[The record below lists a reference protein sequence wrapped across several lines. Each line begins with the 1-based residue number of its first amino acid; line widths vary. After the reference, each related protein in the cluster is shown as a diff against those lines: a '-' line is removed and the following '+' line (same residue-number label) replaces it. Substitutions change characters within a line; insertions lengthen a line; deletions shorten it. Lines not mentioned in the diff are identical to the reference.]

1 MLRPRSEQSAS
12 GVFSQFHTAPILFL
26 NCRAGNDD
34 YGLWRVFAVWQWRTA
49 LSLAVWI
56 QPLNGLLQSRTRPR
70 AHNLQI
76 ASPRNCFVNHSS
88 VQIRILLAVAVLF
101 APLVSGQD
109 EVLRK
114 APYRTPPSRTQYPFR
129 VGSARPISGRVQVAS
144 QRWEFNFHNAPWL
157 LVLRSFAQE
166 FGLTLQIAAETEGLF
181 SFYDERLLDA
191 TETMDILNDALLPT
205 GRILIRDGERLT
217 LVDASEAIPGNM
229 VPFVSM
235 NQIDSLG
242 RNELATVAI
251 PLKAVDS
258 MQTVEEVGQLQSPL
272 GQVRVL
278 SSAGRVIVTDTGS
291 YLRRMRDLL
300 LGSGLAAGDQLARV
314 YQLRHARAEDV
325 ATAISNFLSGV
336 ESAAAPE
343 GRGGSQQVVPE
354 MTTNSLLVRGTT
366 EDLEMIENL
375 ITDLDRAPREVLVQA
390 LLLEVELGNVDEL
403 GIELGMQD
411 SVLFDRS
418 VLDNLVT
425 ITETTTA
432 PNGTQTTNQKVLSQT
447 AAPGFNFTNEP
458 LGNNVAANPS
468 RIGLQ
473 GLSSLGLSR
482 INGDLGFGGL
492 VLSAGSES
500 VNVLLRALDSTFN
513 VDILSRPSI
522 RAVENK
528 EALIQIGQQ
537 VPIVDGVSLTP
548 GGSAN
553 PNITQDKAGIIL
565 RVTPRISPVGAV
577 QLDVEAEKSSF
588 NLTPGTGVPIFSDA
602 TNGNVIEAPIKDVTT
617 AQTTVSIQSGHTIVL
632 GGMITNDQT
641 SLTRKLP
648 WLGDMPLIGQLFR
661 YDYNRLKR
669 KELLVFLTPTVVE
682 NDLHSDHLRQ
692 LEMDKTQ
699 IPWEAWNMHPSLGM
713 SPAPVLQAPATG
725 STDSMPL
732 QQPAVSGAAAESTQ
746 ESSAAPIQRPNL
758 FKRISTRTRDAAS
771 VLAGRSTIASDPTRH
786 TIDDPETF
794 TEKEQTATQ
803 ASPMPLNNSEDS
815 SNLWSRSA
823 SRLRTAR
830 SRMASQF
837 SRPVEAERFQTPIGR
852 TSPVRLPRAG
862 YADGV
867 VSDAAENKP

>member
-1 MLRPRSEQSAS
+1 MNQ
-12 GVFSQFHTAPILFL
+12 
-26 NCRAGNDD
+26 
-34 YGLWRVFAVWQWRTA
+34 
-49 LSLAVWI
+49 
-56 QPLNGLLQSRTRPR
+56 
-70 AHNLQI
+70 
-76 ASPRNCFVNHSS
+76 SS

-101 APLVSGQD
+101 APIASGQD
-109 EVLRK
+109 EVLRR
-114 APYRTPPSRTQYPFR
+114 APHRTPPSRTQYPLH
-129 VGSARPISGRVQVAS
+129 VGSVRPISGPVQVTS

-191 TETMDILNDALLPT
+191 TETMDILNDALLPR

-258 MQTVEEVGQLQSPL
+258 MQTVDEVGQLQSPL

-325 ATAISNFLSGV
+325 ATAISSFLSGV
-336 ESAAAPE
+336 ESTAAPE
-343 GRGGSQQVVPE
+343 GRGGSQQIVPE
-354 MTTNSLLVRGTT
+354 ATTNSLLVRGTT

-482 INGDLGFGGL
+482 VNGDLGFGGL

-500 VNVLLRALDSTFN
+500 VNILLRALDSTFN

-602 TNGNVIEAPIKDVTT
+602 TNGNVIEAPIKDITT

-682 NDLHSDHLRQ
+682 SNQHSDQLRQ
-692 LEMDKTQ
+692 LEMDKTP

-713 SPAPVLQAPATG
+713 SPAPVLQAPATE

-732 QQPAVSGAAAESTQ
+732 QQSAVSGAAAESTQ

-867 VSDAAENKP
+867 VSDAVENKP